1 MMYKKEMVLQKVACF
16 LVLIS
21 SVVVFLYSLGILT
34 DLYESFYYTIRDP
47 QNADRNPIPGSL
59 IYYDMQPFNKTFLHL
74 GLMLIIVA
82 IFLFITST
90 HARRRYYVGNV
101 VVILAN
107 VAANIGVFF
116 WANGSIEAYKQQF
129 LTTVDFEAFKA
140 FVDQRGGYYTE
151 STFWFDAKNGVFAF
165 ALICCAFL
173 LCIMFWKFSLMKQE
187 KALIEEGKG
196 AAS

>member
-1 MMYKKEMVLQKVACF
+1 MYKKEMVLQKVACF

-101 VVILAN
+101 VVIVAN
-107 VAANIGVFF
+107 VVAK
-116 WANGSIEAYKQQF
+116 ANGRIAAYKQQF

-151 STFWFDAKNGVFAF
+151 STFWFDAKNVVFAF